1 MDNIKRKTWKIW
13 EKNPK
18 VEERTFKRVKKILPE
33 MESTKQ
39 LVNILKPI
47 YKKNMK
53 ILDVGCAAGHY
64 YLGLMKL
71 DDQINYTG
79 VDATKNYINFAKRM
93 FKKKENVSF
102 YKLSIYDL
110 IKKNFKKHDIV
121 FCCNLILHLPEIK
134 KALNNLL
141 HVTKKHLIVRTLIS
155 SPSSITKRLLNYKF
169 DKNGEPLNFV
179 YQNNWSQDYI
189 KSLVKNYDVHFI
201 KDKFDPKNINKEYR
215 YWKNIQG
222 SNVTKIISG
231 KQISGPKIFDWKW
244 FVISKP

>member
-71 DDQINYTG
+71 DDQICTYYH
-79 VDATKNYINFAKRM
+79 VLFCVIQPMFATYYNF
-93 FKKKENVSF
+93 
-102 YKLSIYDL
+102 
-110 IKKNFKKHDIV
+110 
-121 FCCNLILHLPEIK
+121 
-134 KALNNLL
+134 
-141 HVTKKHLIVRTLIS
+141 
-155 SPSSITKRLLNYKF
+155 
-169 DKNGEPLNFV
+169 
-179 YQNNWSQDYI
+179 
-189 KSLVKNYDVHFI
+189 
-201 KDKFDPKNINKEYR
+201 
-215 YWKNIQG
+215 
-222 SNVTKIISG
+222 
-231 KQISGPKIFDWKW
+231 
-244 FVISKP
+244 